1 MKEQREWLETRH
13 LEPEKRRGKLNFRQ
27 GYCRNGCPAYALH
40 ANLGRRMGKTLD
52 TLKGACSVCTLDPE
66 PMRDAERVEE
76 MWHLPD
82 SVLRL
87 DRRPH
92 HFVAGVA
99 ILRLRNRSPF

>member
-1 MKEQREWLETRH
+1 MEEQRQWLATRL
-13 LEPEKRRGKLNFRQ
+13 LEAKDRKGKLHFRR

-40 ANLGRRMGKTLD
+40 VNFGRRVGKTSD
-52 TLKGACSVCTLDPE
+52 TLSRACSACTLDPE

-76 MWHLPD
+76 MWQLPD

-87 DRRPH
+87 SERPH